1 MSEHTEGGDTAV
13 DLPIRMLGD
22 RVLVSTK
29 GEDAERR
36 SGSGI
41 VIPATVTMGHRL
53 SWGRVVALG
62 PAVRQVVLGDR
73 VLFDPTDRPEVELEG
88 SSYTLLREEEI
99 HAVSTAEES
108 SGDEVGMYL

>member
-1 MSEHTEGGDTAV
+1 MAIP

-22 RVLVSTK
+22 RILIDTA

-53 SWGRVVALG
+53 GWGTIVALG
-62 PAVRQVVLGDR
+62 PAVRQVVPGDR
-73 VLFDPTDRPEVELEG
+73 VLFDPKDRPEVEIDG
-88 SSYTLLREEEI
+88 SSYILLRESDLD
-99 HAVSTAEES
+99 AVATAEAAE
-108 SGDEVGMYL
+108 GGPGMYL